1 MKNDEQTNLVELGE
15 KVVGEIELP
24 SIDISP
30 YVGKKVKIA
39 SVTEHEGNF
48 GFYIKITSE
57 IVATLNDVKDNATG
71 KPVELKATR
80 IFGLQQDA
88 NQNIG
93 WGAKTKL
100 GVFLK
105 KKNIKHYKDL
115 VGVEVVTTSVTNND
129 DEKDYLSFN

>member
-1 MKNDEQTNLVELGE
+1 MTENQQNLVDLGD
-15 KVVGEIELP
+15 KVVGQIELP

-39 SVTEHEGNF
+39 TVQEYEGNF
-48 GFYIKITSE
+48 GYYIKAETE
-57 IVATLNDVKDNATG
+57 TVATLEQKDKDGN
-71 KPVELKATR
+71 PIVLKASR
-80 IFGLQQDA
+80 IFGLQSDA
-88 NQNIG
+88 QGQIG

-105 KKNIKHYKDL
+105 KKNLKHYKDL
-115 VGVEVVTTSVTNND
+115 IGTEVVTTSVTNEN

>member
-1 MKNDEQTNLVELGE
+1 MTENQENLVDLGE
-15 KVVGEIELP
+15 KVVGQIELP

-30 YVGKKVKIA
+30 YVGKKVKVA
-39 SVTEHEGNF
+39 TVQEFEGNY
-48 GFYIKITSE
+48 GYYIKAETEAI
-57 IVATLNDVKDNATG
+57 ATLDVKDKDGN
-71 KPVELKATR
+71 PIVLKASR

-88 NQNIG
+88 EGNIG

-105 KKNIKHYKDL
+105 KKNLKHYKEL
-115 VGVEVVTTSVTNND
+115 VGKEVVTTSVTNEN

>member
-1 MKNDEQTNLVELGE
+1 MTENQSNLVELGD
-15 KVVGEIELP
+15 KVVGQIELP

-39 SVTEHEGNF
+39 AVTEHEGNF
-48 GFYIKITSE
+48 GYYIKAETE
-57 IVATLNDVKDNATG
+57 AVATLDVQDKDGN
-71 KPVELKATR
+71 PIVLKASR
-80 IFGLQQDA
+80 IFGLQNDA
-88 NQNIG
+88 EGNLG

-105 KKNIKHYKDL
+105 KKNLKHYRDL
-115 VGVEVVTTSVTNND
+115 VGKEVVTTSVTNEN

>member
-1 MKNDEQTNLVELGE
+1 MKNDEQTNLVELGN

-39 SVTEHEGNF
+39 AVTEHEGNF
-48 GFYIKITSE
+48 GYYIKVTSE
-57 IVATLNDVKDNATG
+57 VVATLDDVKDPTTG
-71 KPVELKATR
+71 KPVELRASR

-88 NQNIG
+88 SQNIG

-105 KKNIKHYKDL
+105 KKNAKHYKDL
-115 VGVEVVTTSVTNND
+115 VGMEVVTTSVTNND